1 MRTILTISES
11 FDNDV
16 FDIALDIRTIQAFGY
31 DAIPLAVN
39 NCTRLEVASAMNEV
53 YASGTNLPDAV
64 SIGILTE
71 NNIVQGV
78 AERLKRYKAHT
89 IVIDPAIISEDG
101 QVLVT
106 EEVYN
111 SIESKLFPLATII
124 TPNPYELELI
134 AGFEVHSEDDMV
146 KAARELSIKY
156 RCAVFVKGFNSFGTD
171 VLVNGNEFSWIP
183 RNDGQVDVK
192 YSYSTALAC
201 MLPDCESL
209 EQACTSASQFTFGV
223 KKEEKE
229 VKNVIPF
236 TLNPTASSMEIR
248 PKAVESEAVVKD
260 TTIESEAESVTGLGS
275 FGTLS
280 SLGTLSS
287 PQYKSLSSA
296 VAESRRPVSA
306 PVEKEVE
313 VVLNVDNFAPDP
325 VIDESLSRSLKELRD
340 KLNKLR

>member
-1 MRTILTISES
+1 MHTILTISES
-11 FDNDV
+11 FDNDI
-16 FDIALDIRTIQAFGY
+16 FDIAMDIRTINEFGF

-39 NCTRLEVASAMNEV
+39 GCTRLEVASAMNEV
-53 YASGTNLPDAV
+53 YASGINLPDAV

-71 NNIVQGV
+71 NNVVLGI

-111 SIESKLFPLATII
+111 SIESKLFPQATII

-134 AGFEVHSEDDMV
+134 AGFEIHSEDDVV
-146 KAARELSIKY
+146 KAAREMSIKY
-156 RCAVFVKGFNSFGTD
+156 RCAVFVKAFNSFGTD
-171 VLVNGNEFSWIP
+171 LLVNGNEFSWIP
-183 RNDGQVDVK
+183 RNDGDVDIK
-192 YSYSTALAC
+192 YSFSTALAC

-223 KKEEKE
+223 KKEDIQTKSS
-229 VKNVIPF
+229 IPF

-248 PKAVESEAVVKD
+248 PKVSETDMQKTNGTVVPSGVKELRPLSGLD
-260 TTIESEAESVTGLGS
+260 SV
-275 FGTLS
+275 GTS
-280 SLGTLSS
+280 ATFRS
-287 PQYKSLSSA
+287 P
-296 VAESRRPVSA
+296 VASDPADALKSA
-306 PVEKEVE
+306 PLPTEKEVE
-313 VVLNVDNFAPDP
+313 VVLSVDNFAPDP

-340 KLNKLR
+340 KLNKLRE